1 MDLGQIL
8 VLVRI
13 KDKFQQC
20 MTVCSER
27 RIQCPNIHGKLLL
40 IPQSFKCSAHQI
52 RTKKMRKMST
62 FTRNLVLLS
71 LLLSLSHTATCAP
84 NTNVELVQCNVGTYS
99 EGDPFAISL
108 TYIIA
113 ELEDATP
120 SRRGYDFYN
129 VSPYPN
135 AFAYGHAACNQTL
148 TSSGC
153 ATCLAAAK
161 TSVLGACDGRIG
173 GRSVLYDCT
182 VRYEQYPFVD

>member
-1 MDLGQIL
+1 
-8 VLVRI
+8 
-13 KDKFQQC
+13 
-20 MTVCSER
+20 
-27 RIQCPNIHGKLLL
+27 
-40 IPQSFKCSAHQI
+40 
-52 RTKKMRKMST
+52 MST
-62 FTRNLVLLS
+62 FTRDFAVVA

-84 NTNVELVQCNVGTYS
+84 NTRAKLVQCNSGTYS

-108 TYIIA
+108 AYVLA

-120 SRRGYDFYN
+120 ARQGYDFRN

-148 TSSGC
+148 ASPDC
-153 ATCLAAAK
+153 AACLAAAK

-182 VRYEQYPFVD
+182 VRYEQYPFDD